1 MGVQLNASGTRRV
14 DRFQIHRP
22 YLGRE
27 ASFEGYAMKQ
37 PRVPSLS
44 QTGTPPPKFRTVPET
59 IVDYSSARHMLLA
72 NTCCP
77 RESPAYTTSGAI
89 YRQPS
94 NDAKFT
100 NGLSVLKSMIAIS
113 IHCLCI
119 TKDSFVAQ
127 VVCVLVSELLG
138 CMFNLCCRRL
148 LYL

>member
-59 IVDYSSARHMLLA
+59 MSDDSWARHMLLA
-72 NTCCP
+72 NTCWP
-77 RESPAYTTSGAI
+77 RESPAYSSGAI
-89 YRQPS
+89 SRQPS
-94 NDAKFT
+94 NDAKT
-100 NGLSVLKSMIAIS
+100 HGLSVLKS
-113 IHCLCI
+113 LR
-119 TKDSFVAQ
+119 
-127 VVCVLVSELLG
+127 LV
-138 CMFNLCCRRL
+138 
-148 LYL
+148 YIVYA